1 MTMTRSLSRMAIVL
15 MVCGVFCA
23 SRKTTHAYDDFWQFE
38 LQMCYTQCDIDEYEC
53 RRDGLSAVT
62 RYYFGF
68 DICEIQMM
76 MCYERCQMMY
86 LPPME

>member
-1 MTMTRSLSRMAIVL
+1 MKTILARVL
-15 MVCGVFCA
+15 LILFVGVVFA
-23 SRKTTHAYDDFWQFE
+23 VTQNSSEAHDEFREFE

-53 RRDGLSAVT
+53 RRDWFGVVT

-86 LPPME
+86 LPPIE